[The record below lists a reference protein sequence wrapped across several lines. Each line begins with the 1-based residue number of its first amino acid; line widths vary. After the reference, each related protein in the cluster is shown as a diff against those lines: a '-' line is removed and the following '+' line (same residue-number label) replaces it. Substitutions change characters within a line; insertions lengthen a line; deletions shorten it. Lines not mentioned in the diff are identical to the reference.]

1 MSENGKILYFEAPTI
16 PSPADESDVASICP
30 LDALEELSRSMEDCG
45 QDPVTQLAGYLITED
60 PVYLPEC
67 NCARNL
73 ARHVSRDEILR
84 ALLEN
89 FLASRKEEPTR

>member
-1 MSENGKILYFEAPTI
+1 MSENGKILYFEAPAA
-16 PSPADESDVASICP
+16 PAAQEDSLNDSVSPTDVLDEMI
-30 LDALEELSRSMEDCG
+30 RSMEDCG

-60 PVYLPEC
+60 PIYLPEC

-73 ARHVSRDEILR
+73 ARHVGRDELLR

-89 FLASRKEEPTR
+89 YIAVRGKDGST